1 MSKKSSWVTVVVVIL
16 AIVGVVVGGKWL
28 WHFLLKMHGMG

>member
-1 MSKKSSWVTVVVVIL
+1 MSKKSLVTVVVVIL
-16 AIVGVVVGGKWL
+16 VIAGVVVGGKWL